1 MIDVI
6 IPCFNAE
13 HTLKRAVQSALNQ
26 PELQTLWLVD
36 DDSTDNTLRL
46 AQDFARQLPHKIRV
60 EKMPQNGGAAKARN
74 WAALQSQAPHI
85 AFLDADDAYE
95 HHALKVAKA
104 IFDFS
109 PDTALVRLALKP
121 IGLSEHFLT
130 HPNFDYAWKVMQMTG
145 AGNTVFNRAF
155 FLACGGFPQDT
166 LFRKFGGED
175 GALGIATTRLGKIAT
190 VFDQPGVL
198 NYCRSGMHSEHLL
211 NAILF
216 NQNRQDL
223 DPESITLANQVTDH
237 ICQQVKQLTNILN
250 TPLQGVQPMILSW
263 EKTPLSQH

>member
-13 HTLKRAVQSALNQ
+13 QTLQRAVQSALNQ
-26 PELQTLWLVD
+26 PELHTLWLVD
-36 DDSTDNTLRL
+36 DGSTDNTYSL
-46 AQDFARQLPHKIRV
+46 AQDFARQLPQKIRV

-74 WAALQSQAPHI
+74 WAALQSQASHI

-95 HHALKVAKA
+95 HYALKVAQA
-104 IFDFS
+104 IFDFN

-121 IGLSEHFLT
+121 VGLSEHFLT
-130 HPNFDYAWKVMQMTG
+130 HPQFDYAWKVMQMTG

-155 FLACGGFPQDT
+155 FLACGGFPQDA
-166 LFRKFGGED
+166 LFRQFGGED
-175 GALGIATTRLGKIAT
+175 GALGIATTRLSNVAT

-198 NYCRSGMHSEHLL
+198 NYCRAGMHSEHLL

-216 NQNRQDL
+216 NQQRQDL
-223 DPESITLANQVTDH
+223 TPTDLAHANNVTDH
-237 ICQQVKQLTNILN
+237 ICKQVKQLANMLN
-250 TPLQGVQPMILSW
+250 NTQQGVQPMILSW
-263 EKTPLSQH
+263 ENTPS